1 MSVANIER
9 WISVVELNT
18 RQQLEKYIVD
28 HPLGR
33 INTAELSRTFGVSR
47 QRICNLLDSI
57 GEDRHHRAPP
67 TNNHCKSCGKI
78 ISKKAIF
85 CRTHAKILER
95 HPGQYY
101 QCRACKT
108 YKLLEHFAKS
118 NISFSGYETRCLD
131 CRAEWQRN
139 YYRTER
145 GKESHI
151 KTTRALSQ
159 KHPERQRAYY
169 QVYKALKNG
178 TLIKDVCF
186 QCGDSNTQAVHSD
199 YRYPLNVTWACL
211 TCRNNIPI
219 TKIEYASNPLEDGF
233 RDFIKT
239 KIGKTNGVGRWL
251 EIIRQHYQT
260 SSITNQVFIASI
272 EECDDI
278 EGLGKQY
285 KNLATQY
292 MGELLPDTTP
302 KLGG

>member
-1 MSVANIER
+1 M
-9 WISVVELNT
+9 
-18 RQQLEKYIVD
+18 
-28 HPLGR
+28 
-33 INTAELSRTFGVSR
+33 
-47 QRICNLLDSI
+47 
-57 GEDRHHRAPP
+57 
-67 TNNHCKSCGKI
+67 
-78 ISKKAIF
+78 
-85 CRTHAKILER
+85 
-95 HPGQYY
+95 
-101 QCRACKT
+101 
-108 YKLLEHFAKS
+108 
-118 NISFSGYETRCLD
+118 
-131 CRAEWQRN
+131 
-139 YYRTER
+139 
-145 GKESHI
+145 
-151 KTTRALSQ
+151 
-159 KHPERQRAYY
+159 
-169 QVYKALKNG
+169 
-178 TLIKDVCF
+178 
-186 QCGDSNTQAVHSD
+186 HSD

-251 EIIRQHYQT
+251 EIIRQHYQD